1 VETNLVTLP
10 IAQHV
15 LWHFGDTNLGL
26 QPGTFVERLLLAM
39 SAADAENL
47 AKLAQ
52 AFPGYVA
59 AFWAV
64 GHESWGLDWL
74 RTMAKRGLVPDDAL
88 QFAAP
93 VQS

>member
-1 VETNLVTLP
+1 METNLVTLP

-39 SAADAENL
+39 SAADGENL
-47 AKLAQ
+47 AKLEV
-52 AFPGYVA
+52 AFPGYAA
-59 AFWAV
+59 AFKAV
-64 GHESWGLDWL
+64 GRESWGLDWL

-88 QFAAP
+88 QFP
-93 VQS
+93 VGVES